1 MRRWLPFPLLT
12 AALLALWLLLTGS
25 MAPGTVVL
33 GGVLALGAGRVL
45 TVLDPPK
52 SRFRRPRAVFRLALV
67 VLVEIVR
74 SNWAVARIIL
84 LPDVRQRRSGFVRI
98 PLDMRTP
105 YGLAALAC
113 IITATPGTLWVEYDS
128 ADNTMLLHVLDLID
142 EEEWV
147 RIIKD
152 RYETRLMEIFE

>member
-1 MRRWLPFPLLT
+1 MRRWLPFPVLT

-25 MAPGTVVL
+25 MAPGTIVL
-33 GGVLALGAGRVL
+33 GGALALGAGKAL
-45 TVLDPPK
+45 TALDPPK
-52 SRFRRPRAVFRLALV
+52 SRFRRPRTALRLALV
-67 VLVEIVR
+67 VLAEIVR

-147 RIIKD
+147 QIIKD

>member
-25 MAPGTVVL
+25 VAPGAVVL
-33 GGVLALGAGRVL
+33 GGVLALGAGKAL
-45 TVLDPPK
+45 TALDPPK
-52 SRFRRPRAVFRLALV
+52 SRFRRPRAALRLALV
-67 VLVEIVR
+67 VLAEIVR